1 MLQNQRDESTM
12 RFCLNRIVFLGRV
25 LAALQG
31 PPNKMDSI
39 GRPKARH
46 FAAQPCGFLGCV
58 MMLGGQSFERR
69 SAAGRSTGGAMV
81 HHARHRDIVYDVE
94 LVLRANRAALLGL
107 LWAALLACVV
117 SSLVFDVGQWLG
129 AW

>member
-1 MLQNQRDESTM
+1 
-12 RFCLNRIVFLGRV
+12 
-25 LAALQG
+25 
-31 PPNKMDSI
+31 
-39 GRPKARH
+39 
-46 FAAQPCGFLGCV
+46 
-58 MMLGGQSFERR
+58 MMPGGQSFERR

-81 HHARHRDIVYDVE
+81 RHARHQDIVHDVE

-107 LWAALLACVV
+107 LWAGLLACVV